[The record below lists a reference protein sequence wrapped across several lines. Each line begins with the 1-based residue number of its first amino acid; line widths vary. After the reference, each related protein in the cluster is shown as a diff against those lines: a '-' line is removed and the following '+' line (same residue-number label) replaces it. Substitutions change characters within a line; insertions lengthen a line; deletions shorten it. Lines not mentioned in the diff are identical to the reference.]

1 MYVKFLD
8 LQKINASFGKELRD
22 AVVNVMDSGWYL
34 HGHETEAFECEFAEY
49 IGTSYCIGVGNG
61 LDALMLVLAPWK
73 QMYGWN
79 DGDEVIVPANTF
91 IATVLA
97 VSRVGLKPV
106 FCEPKAHDALID
118 TALIEKLV
126 NERTRCIIPVHLYG
140 QVCDMDAVRSV
151 AQRYGLKVLED
162 ACQAHG
168 AVYHTSSLC
177 GGTVSQ
183 VLNGHRAGNLGDAAA
198 FSFYP
203 GKNLGCI
210 GDGGC
215 ITTNDGDL
223 ASMVR
228 SMANYGQKEKYV
240 HCLKG
245 FNSRLDELQ
254 AAVLRVKLRR
264 LDADNHRRMEV
275 AHRYTEVLSSLCS
288 DCNGGVKVPE
298 KEKTMGSHV
307 YHIYALRTLNR
318 DYFQH
323 ILAEKGVQTLI
334 HYPCP
339 PHKQEAYKEYADL
352 CFPVAEQW
360 AREELSLP
368 ISQVLTDEEV
378 DFVLQTVE
386 SAWQKVNG

>member
-1 MYVKFLD
+1 MYIKFLD
-8 LQKINASFGKELRD
+8 LQKVNNSFGKELRD
-22 AVVNVMDSGWYL
+22 AVVNVVASGWYL
-34 HGHETEAFECEFAEY
+34 HGHETETFEREFAEY
-49 IGTSYCIGVGNG
+49 IGTSHCIGVGNG
-61 LDALMLVLAPWK
+61 LDALTLVLAAWK

-106 FCEPKAHDALID
+106 FCEPKVHDALID

-126 NERTRCIIPVHLYG
+126 NERTRCIVPVHLYG
-140 QVCDMDAVRSV
+140 QVCDMAAVMSV
-151 AQRYGLKVLED
+151 AQTYGLKVLED

-168 AVYHTSSLC
+168 AVYHTSSRC
-177 GGTVSQ
+177 VESASQ
-183 VLNGHRAGNLGDAAA
+183 VLDGCRAGNLGDAAA

-203 GKNLGCI
+203 GKNLGCL

-215 ITTNDGDL
+215 ITTGDGDL
-223 ASMVR
+223 ASVVR

-245 FNSRLDELQ
+245 FNSRLDEVQ

-264 LDADNHRRMEV
+264 LDADNRRRMEV

-298 KEKTMGSHV
+298 KENAAGSHV

-318 DYFQH
+318 DCFQRV
-323 ILAEKGVQTLI
+323 LAEKGVQTLI

-339 PHKQEAYKEYADL
+339 PHKQEAYREYSGL

-368 ISQVLTDEEV
+368 ISQVITDDEV
-378 DFVLQTVE
+378 DFVLRAVE
-386 SAWQKVNG
+386 SAWRG